1 MLLSSLFGS
10 TPSAGCAL
18 TGVHRL
24 RHSLAAVLFVLP
36 LLLGLAVPNEAYAQS
51 CNVSNARTQ
60 ATGAYNHHR
69 NNGNGNAPTA
79 TAAYRALIA
88 LGGTLPAWTGT
99 NLSGISTPT
108 TPISEAELRTF
119 LTGQGDTWTGWNPVY
134 TALNCLEAALPAVTI
149 AGGAAVTEGAGARF
163 TVSVSPA
170 QGSALTVN
178 LNVTDAAGSDFVASG
193 NEGMR
198 TVTIPAN
205 QTSAV
210 HTVPTVNDQAD
221 EPNGQVTVTVAGGSG
236 YKPGATATATVTVND
251 NDEPSAADRV
261 QMNYATRSVAEFGS
275 SLRATV
281 QIGDGGKLAG
291 HHRTIKYKLSGTA
304 KRGDGKDYTIDFG
317 SNHSCTSSNDCTV
330 RLPANTYSVPIII
343 KPNNDGIDEGD
354 ETIIITLQN
363 GAGYTLNAKRKA
375 TVTILD
381 DDTRGLTFH
390 RRWADVKEGASGTL
404 TVRLSSQPTAAV
416 TVKITSNNPDVTV
429 SPTSLTFNPSGNT
442 NLWSRARTVTVSAA
456 EDRDAVDDE
465 ATLTYTTSGGD
476 YGGANALSIGRSVS
490 VDDDETSTIRPG
502 PQLPRI
508 TLTGGAA
515 VTEGSP
521 AIFTVNADRAPTASL
536 TVNVEVIEPDG
547 QNFVAAS
554 QEGVRTVTLNAG
566 ATSATFTVPTVND
579 NTDENDGA
587 VQVLVNDGT
596 GYVAGSGDSVT
607 VRDNDNPI
615 PAAYFGSGSS
625 SAAENAGTQ
634 NVAVNLTR
642 PAPSGG
648 LTLGYNVTG
657 TATAGSGNDFTIRN
671 SGTLSIAAGATSA
684 SIPVAINDDSTN
696 ENDETV
702 VLTLTGGTGYRLGS
716 PQAHTLTITD
726 NDNPF
731 PAASFAAGSSSAAEN
746 AGTHNV
752 RVNLSSA
759 APSGGLTLAYN
770 VTGSA
775 TAGGGNDFTIRNS
788 GTLSIA
794 AGATSASIPVA
805 INDDSTQESAETVIL
820 TLTGGTGYRLGSPRV
835 HTLTITDNDT
845 PQPGTPA
852 LRLSGN
858 TLSVSE
864 GGTGSY
870 TVRLATAPTGT
881 VIVNIA
887 SDNGDVTVSPSS
899 LTFNPSG
906 SNLWNSPRTVTVS
919 AAQDEDSADG
929 SATLTH
935 TASGGG
941 YGGVA
946 AASATVTVNDDDGT
960 NPGPGPSADSNPGP
974 EPEPGLE
981 AGRGWLVR
989 IGRTMAGQGLDGIA
1003 RRLRAPR
1010 TPGMEGRLG
1019 GQAIAFNPWAAT
1031 GAAGRA
1037 PVSTG
1042 GASRPGS
1049 PADRAGAQGPADIA
1063 RHLDGGQDGRFG
1075 GIGTGSFGFG
1085 AAETQTMT
1093 GRELLL
1099 GSSFSLTGGKNAD
1112 GGTMAL
1118 WGRAAHGTFDGEE
1131 DALGLDGEVTTGI
1144 LGADYARG
1152 KWLAGL
1158 ALTHSTGE
1166 GGYRGIASGGDA
1178 VIAGKAK
1185 SSLTAALP
1193 YAALRVSKQLKLW
1206 GAAGYGTGEVTL
1218 TPEDGDP
1225 MSADTDW
1232 MMAAAGFRDE
1242 LLAPPAE
1249 GSGPSFTVTSDAMWA
1264 NTTSEKTAGL
1274 AASDADV
1281 TRLRFGLEGGWRIAM
1296 ADDGHLTPTLELG
1309 GRHDGGDAE
1318 TGFGVELGGGIAW
1331 ADPDIG
1337 LLVDV
1342 SGRTLIAHEDGD
1354 LKDRGL
1360 SASVAFD
1367 PDPASERGP
1376 SLSLLQEFGGPAEG
1390 GLDALFANDPLEDRT
1405 GSEAESRWSAEA
1417 AYGFP
1422 AFGGRFTGSPHAGF
1436 GLATG
1441 RRDYSLGWRWTPAA
1455 NGPDLPFGL
1464 KAVRR
1469 ESDTKAP
1476 EHTVGL
1482 EATVRW

>member
-1 MLLSSLFGS
+1 MHLSSLFGS
-10 TPSAGCAL
+10 NPFAGCAL
-18 TGVHRL
+18 TGVRRL
-24 RHSLAAVLFVLP
+24 RRNLAAILLVLP
-36 LLLGLAVPNEAYAQS
+36 LLLGLVAPNEAHAQS
-51 CNVSNARTQ
+51 
-60 ATGAYNHHR
+60 
-69 NNGNGNAPTA
+69 
-79 TAAYRALIA
+79 
-88 LGGTLPAWTGT
+88 
-99 NLSGISTPT
+99 
-108 TPISEAELRTF
+108 
-119 LTGQGDTWTGWNPVY
+119 
-134 TALNCLEAALPAVTI
+134 
-149 AGGAAVTEGAGARF
+149 
-163 TVSVSPA
+163 
-170 QGSALTVN
+170 
-178 LNVTDAAGSDFVASG
+178 
-193 NEGMR
+193 
-198 TVTIPAN
+198 
-205 QTSAV
+205 
-210 HTVPTVNDQAD
+210 
-221 EPNGQVTVTVAGGSG
+221 
-236 YKPGATATATVTVND
+236 D

-261 QMNYATRSVAEFGS
+261 QMRNVKRSIAEFGNHKANGGVRV
-275 SLRATV
+275 LV
-281 QIGDGGKLAG
+281 EIGDGLSPKGSA
-291 HHRTIKYKLSGTA
+291 RTINYTVGGTA
-304 KRGDGKDYTIDFG
+304 SRGVGKDYTIDG
-317 SNHSCTSSNDCTV
+317 CTSSTCSV
-330 RLPANTYSVPIII
+330 KLPANRHTAVITIYVHD
-343 KPNNDGIDEGD
+343 DGIDEND
-354 ETIIITLQN
+354 ETIVFTLTDGN
-363 GAGYTLNAKRKA
+363 GYMLNNARKTT
-375 TVTILD
+375 TVTIRD

-390 RRWADVKEGASGTL
+390 RRWPDVKEGASATY

-416 TVKITSNNPDVTV
+416 TVNIASDNPDVTV
-429 SPTSLTFNPSGNT
+429 SPTSLTFNPSGDT
-442 NLWSRARTVTVSAA
+442 DKLWSRARTVTIDAA
-456 EDRDAVDDE
+456 QDSDAVDDE
-465 ATLTYTTSGGD
+465 ATLTHTTSGGD
-476 YGGANALSIGRSVS
+476 YGGANALSIGRPVS
-490 VDDDETSTIRPG
+490 VDDDDTSTTRPG
-502 PQLPRI
+502 PQA
-508 TLTGGAA
+508 TLSLSGPAGAN
-515 VTEGSP
+515 EGNSGSSDKF
-521 AIFTVNADRAPTASL
+521 FTVSLSRAPSRFVSWQLCFSGTA
-536 TVNVEVIEPDG
+536 TID
-547 QNFVAAS
+547 AS
-554 QEGVRTVTLNAG
+554 GSGTIPAGADYQAISGGTPIDLRGRSPVCTSRTFKTTDSSFANTDLGIRIKGDTESESDETVTLTLRIDDGPADVVLG
-566 ATSATFTVPTVND
+566 TSV
-579 NTDENDGA
+579 
-587 VQVLVNDGT
+587 
-596 GYVAGSGDSVT
+596 VT
-607 VRDNDNPI
+607 YTIRDDD
-615 PAAYFGSGSS
+615 
-625 SAAENAGTQ
+625 
-634 NVAVNLTR
+634 
-642 PAPSGG
+642 APSQP
-648 LTLGYNVTG
+648 
-657 TATAGSGNDFTIRN
+657 S
-671 SGTLSIAAGATSA
+671 
-684 SIPVAINDDSTN
+684 
-696 ENDETV
+696 
-702 VLTLTGGTGYRLGS
+702 
-716 PQAHTLTITD
+716 
-726 NDNPF
+726 
-731 PAASFAAGSSSAAEN
+731 ASFAAGSSSAAEN

-759 APSGGLTLAYN
+759 APSGGLTLGYS
-770 VTGSA
+770 VSGSA
-775 TAGGGNDFTIRNS
+775 TAGSGNDFTIRNS

-794 AGATSASIPVA
+794 AGARTANIPVA
-805 INDDSTQESAETVIL
+805 INDDSTQEGPETVIL
-820 TLTGGTGYRLGSPRV
+820 TLTGRTGYTLGTRTT

-852 LRLSGN
+852 LQLSRN

-870 TVRLATAPTGT
+870 TVRLATEPTGR

-906 SNLWNSPRTVTVS
+906 GNLWNSPQTVTVS
-919 AAQDEDSADG
+919 AVQDADSAND

-935 TASGGG
+935 TASDGG

-960 NPGPGPSADSNPGP
+960 NPGPAPSADSNPGP

-989 IGRTMAGQGLDGIA
+989 IGRTVAGQGLDSIA

-1019 GQAIAFNPWAAT
+1019 GQAIAFNPWAAA
-1031 GAAGRA
+1031 GAGDRA

-1049 PADRAGAQGPADIA
+1049 SANRAGTQGPADIA
-1063 RHLDGGQDGRFG
+1063 RHLDGGQDGR
-1075 GIGTGSFGFG
+1075 FG

-1112 GGTMAL
+1112 GGTMAF
-1118 WGRAAHGTFDGEE
+1118 WGRAATGTFDGEE
-1131 DALGLDGEVTTGI
+1131 DALGLDGEVTTGM

-1152 KWLAGL
+1152 KWLVGL

-1193 YAALRVSKQLKLW
+1193 YAALRVSEQLKLW

-1249 GSGPSFTVTSDAMWA
+1249 GSGPALAVTSDVMWA

-1296 ADDGHLTPTLELG
+1296 EDDAYLTPTLELG
-1309 GRHDGGDAE
+1309 ARHDGGDAE

-1342 SGRTLIAHEDGD
+1342 TGRTLIAHEDGD

-1367 PDPASERGP
+1367 PDPASGRGP
-1376 SLSLLQEFGGPAEG
+1376 SLSLLQEFGGPARG
-1390 GLDALFANDPLEDRT
+1390 GLDALFVDDPLEDRT

-1422 AFGGRFTGSPHAGF
+1422 VFGGRFTGSPHAGF

-1455 NGPDLPFGL
+1455 SAPELPFGL

>member
-1 MLLSSLFGS
+1 MHLSSLFGS
-10 TPSAGCAL
+10 NPFAGCAL
-18 TGVHRL
+18 TGVR
-24 RHSLAAVLFVLP
+24 RPRRNLAAILLVLP
-36 LLLGLAVPNEAYAQS
+36 LLLGLVAPNEAHAQS
-51 CNVSNARTQ
+51 
-60 ATGAYNHHR
+60 
-69 NNGNGNAPTA
+69 
-79 TAAYRALIA
+79 
-88 LGGTLPAWTGT
+88 
-99 NLSGISTPT
+99 
-108 TPISEAELRTF
+108 
-119 LTGQGDTWTGWNPVY
+119 
-134 TALNCLEAALPAVTI
+134 
-149 AGGAAVTEGAGARF
+149 
-163 TVSVSPA
+163 
-170 QGSALTVN
+170 
-178 LNVTDAAGSDFVASG
+178 
-193 NEGMR
+193 
-198 TVTIPAN
+198 
-205 QTSAV
+205 
-210 HTVPTVNDQAD
+210 
-221 EPNGQVTVTVAGGSG
+221 
-236 YKPGATATATVTVND
+236 D

-261 QMNYATRSVAEFGS
+261 QMRNVKRSIAEFGNHKANGGVRV
-275 SLRATV
+275 LV
-281 QIGDGGKLAG
+281 EIGDGLSPKGSA
-291 HHRTIKYKLSGTA
+291 RTINYTVGGTA
-304 KRGDGKDYTIDFG
+304 SRGVGKDYTIDG
-317 SNHSCTSSNDCTV
+317 CASSTCSV
-330 RLPANTYSVPIII
+330 KLPANRHTAVITIYVHD
-343 KPNNDGIDEGD
+343 DGIDEND
-354 ETIIITLQN
+354 ETIVFTLTDGN
-363 GAGYTLNAKRKA
+363 DYMLNNARKTT
-375 TVTILD
+375 TVTIRD

-390 RRWADVKEGASGTL
+390 RRWPDVKEGSSATY

-416 TVKITSNNPDVTV
+416 TVNIKSDNPDVTV
-429 SPTSLTFNPSGNT
+429 SPTSLTFNPSGS
-442 NLWSRARTVTVSAA
+442 NLWSRARTVTVTAA
-456 EDRDAVDDE
+456 EDSDAVDDE
-465 ATLTYTTSGGD
+465 ATLTHTTSGGD
-476 YGGANALSIGRSVS
+476 YRGANALSIGRPVS
-490 VDDDETSTIRPG
+490 VDDDDTSTTRPG

-508 TLTGGAA
+508 TVTGGAA
-515 VTEGSP
+515 VTEGRP
-521 AIFTVNADRAPTASL
+521 AVFTVNADRAPTASL
-536 TVNVEVIEPDG
+536 TVNVEVSEPDG

-554 QEGVRTVTLNAG
+554 QEGVRTVTIPAG
-566 ATSATFTVPTVND
+566 AASATFTVPTVND
-579 NTDENDGA
+579 STDEDDGA
-587 VQVLVNDGT
+587 VQVSVNDGA
-596 GYVAGSGDSVT
+596 GYEAGSGVAEVT

-615 PAAYFGSGSS
+615 PSAFFGSGLS

-648 LTLGYNVTG
+648 LTLGYSVSG
-657 TATAGSGNDFTIRN
+657 SATAGSGNDFTIRN
-671 SGTLSIAAGATSA
+671 SGTLSIAAGAT
-684 SIPVAINDDSTN
+684 T
-696 ENDETV
+696 
-702 VLTLTGGTGYRLGS
+702 
-716 PQAHTLTITD
+716 
-726 NDNPF
+726 
-731 PAASFAAGSSSAAEN
+731 
-746 AGTHNV
+746 
-752 RVNLSSA
+752 
-759 APSGGLTLAYN
+759 
-770 VTGSA
+770 A
-775 TAGGGNDFTIRNS
+775 T
-788 GTLSIA
+788 
-794 AGATSASIPVA
+794 IPVA

-835 HTLTITDNDT
+835 HTLTITDNDGTGGQATLSLSGPAGANEGNSGSSDKFFTVSLSRAPSRFVSWQLCFSGTATIDASGSGTIPAGADYQAISGGTPIDLRGRSPVCTSRTFKTTDSSFANTDLGIRIKGDTESESDETVTLTLRIDDGPADVVLGTSVVTYTIRDDDAPSQPSASFAAGSSSAAENAGTHNVRVNLSSAAPSGGLTLGYSVSGSATAGSGNDFTIRNSGTLSIAAGARTANIPVAINDDSTQEGPETVILTLTGRTGYTLGTRTTHTLTITDNDT

-852 LRLSGN
+852 LQLSRN

-870 TVRLATAPTGT
+870 TVRLATEPTGR

-906 SNLWNSPRTVTVS
+906 GNLWNSPQTVTVS
-919 AAQDEDSADG
+919 AVQDADSAND

-935 TASGGG
+935 TASDGG

-960 NPGPGPSADSNPGP
+960 NPGPAPSADSNPGP

-989 IGRTMAGQGLDGIA
+989 IGRTVAGQGLDSIA

-1019 GQAIAFNPWAAT
+1019 GQAIAFNPWAAA
-1031 GAAGRA
+1031 GAGDRA

-1049 PADRAGAQGPADIA
+1049 SANRAGTQGPADIA
-1063 RHLDGGQDGRFG
+1063 RHLDGGQDGR
-1075 GIGTGSFGFG
+1075 FG

-1112 GGTMAL
+1112 GGTMAF
-1118 WGRAAHGTFDGEE
+1118 WGRAATGTFDGEE
-1131 DALGLDGEVTTGI
+1131 DALGLDGEVTTGM

-1152 KWLAGL
+1152 KWLVGL

-1193 YAALRVSKQLKLW
+1193 YAALRVSEQLKLW

-1249 GSGPSFTVTSDAMWA
+1249 GSGPALAVTSDVMWA

-1296 ADDGHLTPTLELG
+1296 EDDAYLTPTLELG
-1309 GRHDGGDAE
+1309 ARHDGGDAE

-1342 SGRTLIAHEDGD
+1342 TGRTLIAHEDGD

-1367 PDPASERGP
+1367 PDPASGRGP
-1376 SLSLLQEFGGPAEG
+1376 SLSLLQEFGGPARG
-1390 GLDALFANDPLEDRT
+1390 GLDALFVDDPLEDRT

-1422 AFGGRFTGSPHAGF
+1422 VFGGRFTGSPHAGF

-1455 NGPDLPFGL
+1455 SAPELPFGL